1 MVTRIGVC
9 TAYLLIPESQ
19 SLKDKRRVVKSL
31 LAKLGNRFN
40 IAVSEIGDLD
50 TPKRSVIGIV
60 SISNDSRH
68 LNQML
73 SKVVEFI
80 EKMNLAIL
88 VDYEIDLSY

>member
-1 MVTRIGVC
+1 MRVGVC

-73 SKVVEFI
+73 SKVVGFI
-80 EKMNLAIL
+80 EEMNLAIL

>member
-1 MVTRIGVC
+1 MRIGVC

-68 LNQML
+68 LNQIL
-73 SKVVEFI
+73 SKVVGFI
-80 EKMNLAIL
+80 EKKNLAIL

>member
-1 MVTRIGVC
+1 MRVGVC

>member
-1 MVTRIGVC
+1 MRVGVC

-73 SKVVEFI
+73 SKVVGFI
-80 EKMNLAIL
+80 EKKNLAVL

>member
-1 MVTRIGVC
+1 MRVGVC

-31 LAKLGNRFN
+31 LAKLGSRFN

-73 SKVVEFI
+73 SKVVGFI

>member
-1 MVTRIGVC
+1 MRIGVC

-31 LAKLGNRFN
+31 IAQLGNRFN
-40 IAVSEIGDLD
+40 IAVSEVGDLN

-73 SKVVEFI
+73 SKVVRYI
-80 EKMNLAIL
+80 EKMHLATLI
-88 VDYEIDLSY
+88 DYEIDLSY

>member
-1 MVTRIGVC
+1 MRVGVC

-19 SLKDKRRVVKSL
+19 SLKDKRRVVESL

-73 SKVVEFI
+73 SKVVGFI

>member
-1 MVTRIGVC
+1 MRVGVC
-9 TAYLLIPESQ
+9 TAYLLIPESR

-73 SKVVEFI
+73 SKVVGFI

>member
-1 MVTRIGVC
+1 MRVGVC

-73 SKVVEFI
+73 SKVVGFI
-80 EKMNLAIL
+80 EKKNLAIL

>member
-1 MVTRIGVC
+1 MRIGVC

-19 SLKDKRRVVKSL
+19 SLKDKRRVIKSL
-31 LAKLGNRFN
+31 LAQLGNRFN

-50 TPKRSVIGIV
+50 IPKRSVIGIV

-73 SKVVEFI
+73 CKVVGFI

-88 VDYEIDLSY
+88 IDYEIDLSY

>member
-1 MVTRIGVC
+1 MRIGVC

>member
-1 MVTRIGVC
+1 MRVGVC

-68 LNQML
+68 LNQIL
-73 SKVVEFI
+73 SKVVGFI
-80 EKMNLAIL
+80 EKKNLAIL
-88 VDYEIDLSY
+88 IDYEIDLSY